1 MLDTV
6 TNLLG
11 SRAAVDE
18 PFLVPRFLKLK
29 RLRSLLAKWDQFR
42 LNWIVYSTDLR
53 RSPGY
58 TLARRFIA
66 LRRLANIDA
75 SFKQRSLLDTHAR
88 SRDVTYRLSA
98 LKNLDPF
105 AGVKITNHLTF
116 DHYLPSVNTCLH
128 SA

>member
-1 MLDTV
+1 MLDTA

-42 LNWIVYSTDLR
+42 LNWIVT
-53 RSPGY
+53 
-58 TLARRFIA
+58 ARTCEEAGLHSRPP
-66 LRRLANIDA
+66 LHSRRLANIDA

-88 SRDVTYRLSA
+88 SRDVTYKLGA
-98 LKNLDPF
+98 LKNLDLF